1 MQSVAST
8 ARRAI
13 AERSIRVLV
22 SPTPITFA
30 ERRSVLQVL
39 EQYGPIEVFRMTP
52 VSLSPSTSSLV
63 IAIIQDSAFLICV
76 LKWQGYHG
84 NFISVTKDLSTA
96 KELLARS
103 PLAYRMPAPRKPTD
117 INIADFVDVGSSNSL
132 GAHSDQPY
140 MVDSVGELDAKD
152 EGPTMRGEFARPD
165 ASEGPAMFRLEI
177 YPEPSYKHK
186 HAMSASPLY
195 HAWPQ
200 KYVADYPYA
209 TSILKHSLPQNMAFE
224 GLARWPLS
232 STQLEYG
239 QDSKIERLHRNL
251 ILPSKILSSD
261 FGCNKPTP
269 SPTPTR
275 EVPCGF
281 TARRLYAQRRGTN
294 QPSG

>member
-13 AERSIRVLV
+13 AAERSIRVLV

-52 VSLSPSTSSLV
+52 
-63 IAIIQDSAFLICV
+63 
-76 LKWQGYHG
+76 GYHG
-84 NFISVTKDLSTA
+84 NFISVTKNLSTA

-103 PLAYRMPAPRKPTD
+103 PLAYRMPAPKKPTD
-117 INIADFVDVGSSNSL
+117 INIADLVDVGSSNSL
-132 GAHSDQPY
+132 GAHSGQPS
-140 MVDSVGELDAKD
+140 MVDSAEELDAKD
-152 EGPTMRGEFARPD
+152 EGPTMRSEFARPD
-165 ASEGPAMFRLEI
+165 ASEGSAMFRLEI
-177 YPEPSYKHK
+177 YPEPDYNHE
-186 HAMSASPLY
+186 HTMSASPLY
-195 HAWPQ
+195 HAWPH
-200 KYVADYPYA
+200 KYVADHPHA
-209 TSILKHSLPQNMAFE
+209 TSILKHSLPQNMASE

-239 QDSKIERLHRNL
+239 HDRRNERLHRNL
-251 ILPSKILSSD
+251 LLPSKILKSD
-261 FGCNKPTP
+261 FGGGNKPTS

-275 EVPCGF
+275 ESSHGF
-281 TARRLYAQRRGTN
+281 TARRLFAKQRGTI

>member
-8 ARRAI
+8 ARRVI

-52 VSLSPSTSSLV
+52 
-63 IAIIQDSAFLICV
+63 
-76 LKWQGYHG
+76 GYHG
-84 NFISVTKDLSTA
+84 NFISVTKNVSTA
-96 KELLARS
+96 KEILARS

-117 INIADFVDVGSSNSL
+117 INIADLVDVGSSNSL
-132 GAHSDQPY
+132 GAHSGQPA
-140 MVDSVGELDAKD
+140 MVDSAEELDAKD
-152 EGPTMRGEFARPD
+152 EGRPTMRSEFARTVP
-165 ASEGPAMFRLEI
+165 SEGPAMFRLEI
-177 YPEPSYKHK
+177 YPEPDYNHK

-195 HAWPQ
+195 HAWPD
-200 KYVADYPYA
+200 KYVADHPHA
-209 TSILKHSLPQNMAFE
+209 TSILKHSLPQNMASE

-239 QDSKIERLHRNL
+239 QDSKNERLHRNL
-251 ILPSKILSSD
+251 ILPSKILNSN
-261 FGCNKPTP
+261 FGGNKPTS

-275 EVPCGF
+275 ESSRGF
-281 TARRLYAQRRGTN
+281 TARRLYAKQRGTI

>member
-8 ARRAI
+8 ASRAI

-52 VSLSPSTSSLV
+52 HPLPLV
-63 IAIIQDSAFLICV
+63 IAVVQDSTFLIRV

-84 NFISVTKDLSTA
+84 NFISITKDITTA
-96 KELLARS
+96 EELLARS

-117 INIADFVDVGSSNSL
+117 INIADLVDVGGSNSL
-132 GAHSDQPY
+132 GAHSGQPS
-140 MVDSVGELDAKD
+140 MVDHVEELDAKD
-152 EGPTMRGEFARPD
+152 EGPTMRSKFARPD
-165 ASEGPAMFRLEI
+165 ASEEPAMFRLEI
-177 YPEPSYKHK
+177 YPEPGYNHK

-195 HAWPQ
+195 CAWPH
-200 KYVADYPYA
+200 KYVADTSHA
-209 TSILKHSLPQNMAFE
+209 TSILKHSLPQNMASE

-239 QDSKIERLHRNL
+239 QDNVSGRLHRNL
-251 ILPSKILSSD
+251 ILPSKIINSD
-261 FGCNKPTP
+261 FGCNKPTS
-269 SPTPTR
+269 SPTPIR
-275 EVPCGF
+275 ESSCGF
-281 TARRLYAQRRGTN
+281 TARRVYARRTN